1 MARLGLRLR
10 EERVPIPR
18 LCELARLAESAGY
31 DSVWVPEG
39 SGRDAFSQ
47 LVAHALSTSRIGLA
61 TGIVT
66 IYPRSAPILAMTVAT
81 VDQASG
87 GRAILG
93 LGIGHRE
100 LLEAGHGVP
109 FDRPVGRM
117 REYVTGIR
125 AILGRDA
132 TPGRSFRLDFT
143 PARPSLP
150 IWVAA
155 LGPQMCALAG
165 EVADGVLLNWAT
177 PGSVQEAIAQVRRGA
192 ERGGRKPD
200 SVDIACYIR
209 VAVGE
214 PEAVRH
220 VLALETARYISL
232 DFYRRMFDRSGFAED
247 TAAVMRAWPRGV
259 DAAAAEVSDRM
270 LEAVTVFGAPE
281 ACRARLDGYRALGVN
296 LPVIAPVPA
305 GADAFE
311 SWAAAIQAFAPGAA

>member
-10 EERVPIPR
+10 EERVPVPR
-18 LCELARLAESAGY
+18 LTELARLAEAAGY

-47 LVAHALSTSRIGLA
+47 LVAHALATSRIALG

-81 VDQASG
+81 LDQVSN

-100 LLEAGHGVP
+100 LLVSGHGVP

-117 REYVTGIR
+117 RDYVAGIR

-132 TPGRSFRLDFT
+132 TPDGSFRLDFT
-143 PARPSLP
+143 PARSSVP
-150 IWVAA
+150 IWIAA

-177 PGSVQEAIAQVRRGA
+177 PEAVAEAIDHVRRGA
-192 ERGGRKPD
+192 ERGGRKPEA
-200 SVDIACYIR
+200 VEIACYIR

-214 PEAVRH
+214 PSAVRH
-220 VLALETARYISL
+220 ALALETARYVSL

-270 LEAVTVFGAPE
+270 LEAVTVSGTPE
-281 ACRARLDGYRALGVN
+281 ACRARFDAYRALGVG

-305 GADAFE
+305 GPDPFD
-311 SWAAAIQAFAPGAA
+311 SWVAAIQAFAPGAR

>member
-1 MARLGLRLR
+1 MARLGVRLR
-10 EERVPIPR
+10 EERVPITR
-18 LCELARLAESAGY
+18 LAELARLAEAGGY
-31 DSVWVPEG
+31 ESVWVPEG

-47 LVAHALSTSRIGLA
+47 LVAHALATSRIGLA

-66 IYPRSAPILAMTVAT
+66 IYPRSAPVLAMTAAT
-81 VDQASG
+81 LDQVSN

-100 LLEAGHGVP
+100 LLEAGHGVA

-132 TPGRSFRLDFT
+132 TPGKSFRLDFA
-143 PARPSLP
+143 PVRASLP

-177 PGSVQEAIAQVRRGA
+177 PGAVEEAVAHVRRGA
-192 ERGGRKPD
+192 EQGGRKPEA
-200 SVDIACYIR
+200 VDIACYVR

-214 PEAVRH
+214 PAAVRH
-220 VLALETARYISL
+220 ALALETARYVSL

-259 DAAAAEVSDRM
+259 DAAAAEVTDRM
-270 LEAVTVFGAPE
+270 VEAVTVFGPPE
-281 ACRARLDGYRALGVN
+281 ACRARLEAYRALGIA

-305 GADAFE
+305 GPDPFE
-311 SWAAAIQAFAPGAA
+311 SWAATIRAFAPGG